1 MVEEVPRDY
10 PQPTVMLEKFLKEG
24 SVPVAE
30 NFDARVSRYKQ
41 VMMEI
46 VIPEMDPLDTERILA
61 MRRIGGEIGRILT
74 RYKASV
80 RHVTAWRGGQGICKG
95 DERTLLPIR
104 WNGCGHGTN
113 IVFESR
119 GKKCSQMKMLR
130 EKGGANVGH
139 VLMTVFTRSTRK
151 RKMEQLVRFIGAI
164 AERVPVDKWTR
175 GRAPLIVEER
185 VDGPEKGVTMAIVG
199 VDISVV
205 LGGICNLEERHGA
218 ACDLRGAGPGI
229 E

>member
-1 MVEEVPRDY
+1 MYMNEIARLRTKHRLQDLCVAVFRALALVEEVPRDY
-10 PQPTVMLEKFLKEG
+10 PRPTVMLEKFLKEG

-30 NFDARVSRYKQ
+30 DFDARVSRYKQ

-104 WNGCGHGTN
+104 
-113 IVFESR
+113 
-119 GKKCSQMKMLR
+119 
-130 EKGGANVGH
+130 
-139 VLMTVFTRSTRK
+139 
-151 RKMEQLVRFIGAI
+151 
-164 AERVPVDKWTR
+164 
-175 GRAPLIVEER
+175 
-185 VDGPEKGVTMAIVG
+185 
-199 VDISVV
+199 
-205 LGGICNLEERHGA
+205 
-218 ACDLRGAGPGI
+218 
-229 E
+229 